1 MGTALANDSGT
12 VVGTEGFYVD
22 VTEAVIR
29 QLQAGVTAAVAIV
42 GQIAA
47 KLADR

>member
-1 MGTALANDSGT
+1 LDLPTCADCGQPCGRRRPSVWCNHTDL
-12 VVGTEGFYVD
+12 
-22 VTEAVIR
+22 
-29 QLQAGVTAAVAIV
+29 AAVAIV

>member
-1 MGTALANDSGT
+1 VANRVAID
-12 VVGTEGFYVD
+12 VQACAYNQTEP
-22 VTEAVIR
+22 
-29 QLQAGVTAAVAIV
+29 AAVAIV

>member
-1 MGTALANDSGT
+1 VWCNQTDL
-12 VVGTEGFYVD
+12 
-22 VTEAVIR
+22 
-29 QLQAGVTAAVAIV
+29 AAVAIV